1 MSNKT
6 EINVDEVNK
15 FLNSWA
21 SGVIEIGK
29 TFKGGGDT
37 VDKAEEFIDSHYAF
51 DFQDVL
57 FKPTYT
63 KEVVFRNNKDEAL
76 SYFISGDIKEDKG
89 FALKP
94 WEKITLDKIYTLN
107 EHNIIIA
114 MGILNLKPLD
124 TFDEIRLAFTFVL
137 IKDDKDQ
144 LKIKVHHSSE
154 I

>member
-1 MSNKT
+1 MTNKT

-21 SGVIEIGK
+21 TGVIEIGK
-29 TFKGGGDT
+29 TFKDGGDT
-37 VDKAEEFIDSHYAF
+37 VDKAKEFIDSHYAF

-63 KEVVFRNNKDEAL
+63 KEVVFRNNKEEAL
-76 SYFISGDIKEDKG
+76 SYFISGAIKEDKG

-94 WEKITLDKIYTLN
+94 WEEISLDKIYTLP
-107 EHNIIIA
+107 EHNITIV

-124 TFDEIRLAFTFVL
+124 SFNKIRLAFTFVL
-137 IKDDKDQ
+137 IKDDNDQ

>member
-1 MSNKT
+1 MTNKT

-21 SGVIEIGK
+21 TGVIEIGK
-29 TFKGGGDT
+29 TFKDGGDT
-37 VDKAEEFIDSHYAF
+37 VDKAKEFIDSHYAF

-63 KEVVFRNNKDEAL
+63 KEVVFRNNKEEAL

-94 WEKITLDKIYTLN
+94 WEEISLDKIYTLT
-107 EHNIIIA
+107 EHNITIV

-124 TFDEIRLAFTFVL
+124 SFNKIRLAFTFVL
-137 IKDDKDQ
+137 IKDDNDQ

>member
-1 MSNKT
+1 MGNKT
-6 EINVDEVNK
+6 EIYVDEVNN

-29 TFKGGGDT
+29 IFKDGAD
-37 VDKAEEFIDSHYAF
+37 VVEKAKEFIDSHYAF

-63 KEVVFRNNKDEAL
+63 KEVVFRNTRDEAL

-94 WEKITLDKIYTLN
+94 WEKISLDKIYTLN
-107 EHNIIIA
+107 EHNITIT

-124 TFDEIRLAFTFVL
+124 TLDEIRLAFTFVL

>member
-1 MSNKT
+1 MTNKT

-21 SGVIEIGK
+21 TGVIEIGK
-29 TFKGGGDT
+29 TFKDGGDT
-37 VDKAEEFIDSHYAF
+37 VDKAKEFIDSHYAF

-63 KEVVFRNNKDEAL
+63 KEVVFRNNKEEAL

-94 WEKITLDKIYTLN
+94 WEEISLDKIYTLT
-107 EHNIIIA
+107 EHNITIV

-124 TFDEIRLAFTFVL
+124 SFNKIRLAFTFVL

>member
-6 EINVDEVNK
+6 EINVGEVNN

-29 TFKGGGDT
+29 TFKEGGDIAN
-37 VDKAEEFIDSHYAF
+37 KAKEFIDSHYAF

-57 FKPTYT
+57 FKPSYT
-63 KEVVFRNNKDEAL
+63 KEVVFRNTRDEAL
-76 SYFISGDIKEDKG
+76 SYFISGDIEEDKG

-94 WEKITLDKIYTLN
+94 WEKISLDKIYTLN
-107 EHNIIIA
+107 EHNITIV

-124 TFDEIRLAFTFVL
+124 TLDEIRLAFTFVL

>member
-1 MSNKT
+1 MTNKT

-21 SGVIEIGK
+21 TGVIEIGK
-29 TFKGGGDT
+29 TFKDGGDT
-37 VDKAEEFIDSHYAF
+37 VDKAKEFIDSHYAF

-63 KEVVFRNNKDEAL
+63 KEVVFRNNKEEAL

-94 WEKITLDKIYTLN
+94 WEEISLDKIYTLP
-107 EHNIIIA
+107 EHNITIV

-124 TFDEIRLAFTFVL
+124 SFNKIRLAFTFVL

>member
-1 MSNKT
+1 VSNKT
-6 EINVDEVNK
+6 EINADEVNN

-29 TFKGGGDT
+29 TFKDGGNIAY
-37 VDKAEEFIDSHYAF
+37 KAKEFIDSHYAF

-57 FKPTYT
+57 FKPTYV
-63 KEVVFRNNKDEAL
+63 KEVVFRNTRDEAL

-94 WEKITLDKIYTLN
+94 WEKISLDKIYILN
-107 EHNIIIA
+107 EHNITIT

-124 TFDEIRLAFTFVL
+124 TLDEIRLAFTFVL